1 MSTDNSTHFIT
12 PGTVRDRSTVTPI
25 QLSAGVECYEIVPA
39 GTYAEALFARQFE
52 LENASH
58 ELVADSNDRYL
69 YILGGEGEFSFT
81 NQNNPAQDVS
91 VKEGSA
97 AMVLAGES
105 IKLSTTGTL
114 SVVVIY
120 VPGPATPWAK
130 RLVKDVDISKRI
142 VFTRLGAADKQ
153 AASSDREFEVLFD
166 KNQASR
172 GATMF
177 VGFIPT
183 SGAPEHYH
191 LYDEICVI
199 VNGRGGLQTGDHPL
213 QELKKGSA
221 FHVAP
226 RYLHAIHNPNPADV
240 WILGVFRPE
249 GSPSAAYYPD
259 GRSAPNNLED

>member
-1 MSTDNSTHFIT
+1 MAEFIT

-25 QLSAGVECYEIVPA
+25 QLSAGVQCYEIVPA
-39 GTYAEALFARQFE
+39 GTYAEALFAKQYE
-52 LENASH
+52 LKNSSF
-58 ELVADSNDRYL
+58 ELVADTNDRYL
-69 YILGGEGEFSFT
+69 YILDGEGEFLF
-81 NQNNPAQDVS
+81 AEKEVS

-97 AMVLAGES
+97 AMMLAGES
-105 IKLSTTGTL
+105 GTLSTASAI

-130 RLVKDVDISKRI
+130 RLAKNVDLANR
-142 VFTRLGAADKQ
+142 VVLTRLGAADKQ

-191 LYDEICVI
+191 LYDEICMI
-199 VNGRGGLQTGDHPL
+199 VNGNGGLQTGDHPL

-226 RYLHAIHNPNPADV
+226 RYLHAIHNPHPADV

>member
-1 MSTDNSTHFIT
+1 MAEFIT

-39 GTYAEALFARQFE
+39 GTYAEALFAQQYE
-52 LENASH
+52 LQNSSF
-58 ELVADSNDRYL
+58 ELVADTNDRYL
-69 YILGGEGEFSFT
+69 YILDGEGEFSFADH
-81 NQNNPAQDVS
+81 NNPLKEISVKEVS

-97 AMVLAGES
+97 AMMLAGES
-105 IKLSTTGTL
+105 GKLSTTSAL

-130 RLVKDVDISKRI
+130 RLAKDVDIAKR
-142 VFTRLGAADKQ
+142 VVLTRLGAADKQ

-191 LYDEICVI
+191 LYDEICMI
-199 VNGRGGLQTGDHPL
+199 VNGNGGLQTGDHPL

-226 RYLHAIHNPNPADV
+226 RYLHAIHNPHPADV

>member
-1 MSTDNSTHFIT
+1 MPTDNSTHFIT
-12 PGTVRDRSTVTPI
+12 PGTVRDQSTVSPI
-25 QLSAGVECYEIVPA
+25 EIAPGVQCYEIVPA
-39 GTYAEALFARQFE
+39 GTYAEALFAQQFE
-52 LENASH
+52 LKNASH

-69 YILGGEGEFSFT
+69 YILDGEGEFTFT
-81 NQNNPAQDVS
+81 EKEVS

-105 IKLSTTGTL
+105 VKLSTTRTL
-114 SVVVIY
+114 SAVVIY
-120 VPGPATPWAK
+120 VPGPVTPWAK

-191 LYDEICVI
+191 LYDEICMI

>member
-1 MSTDNSTHFIT
+1 MSTVIV
-12 PGTVRDRSTVTPI
+12 PGVVRDRHSVTPRKV
-25 QLSAGVECYEIVPA
+25 APGVDCYDIVPA
-39 GTYAEALFARQFE
+39 GKYAEPLFAEQYE
-52 LENASH
+52 LASAQH
-58 ELVADSNDRYL
+58 FIDCEQHDIYMYVLAGVGSIEFN
-69 YILGGEGEFSFT
+69 GESHAV
-81 NQNNPAQDVS
+81 Q
-91 VKEGSA
+91 EGSA
-97 AMVLAGES
+97 AMFLAGES
-105 IKLSTTGTL
+105 ATITTSSQL

-130 RLVKDVDISKRI
+130 RLAKDVDSSKR
-142 VFTRLGAADKQ
+142 VMLTALGAASKQ
-153 AASSDREFEVLFD
+153 SASSEREFEILFD

-191 LYDEICVI
+191 LYDEICMI
-199 VNGRGGLQTGDHPL
+199 VSGKGGLNTGDHEF

-221 FHVAP
+221 FHIAP
-226 RYLHAIHNPNPADV
+226 RYLHAIHNANPEDV

>member
-1 MSTDNSTHFIT
+1 MIV
-12 PGTVRDRSTVTPI
+12 PGVVRDKNSVPHRTI
-25 QLSAGVECYEIVPA
+25 AQGVDVFDIVPA
-39 GTYAEALFARQFE
+39 GHYAEPLSAQQFE
-52 LENASH
+52 LVVASH
-58 ELVADSNDRYL
+58 TLLCEGNDVYL
-69 YILGGEGEFSFT
+69 YILAGEGNIESAG
-81 NQNNPAQDVS
+81 QKYS
-91 VKEGSA
+91 IKEGSA
-97 AMVLAGES
+97 GMLLAGEQAQ
-105 IKLSTTGTL
+105 ISTTTTL

-130 RLVKDVDISKRI
+130 RLAKEVDLSQR
-142 VFTRLGAADKQ
+142 VVVTALGAANKQ
-153 AASSDREFEVLFD
+153 SASSDREFEILFD

-191 LYDEICVI
+191 LYDEICMI
-199 VNGRGGLQTGDHPL
+199 VNGNGGLNTGDHEF

-221 FHVAP
+221 FHIAP
-226 RYLHAIHNPNPADV
+226 RYLHAIHNANPEDV

-259 GRSAPNNLED
+259 GRPAPNNLEE